1 MKKKC
6 LWMAAFLLPC
16 VMFTACG
23 SDDGGGE
30 NIEEPPITNEVD
42 AEKYTDTSYAP
53 KLSDIQ
59 KTWTGEYKGY
69 DTNQES
75 NTNIKRLLSLYAN
88 KTYTNIIQG
97 VLVKSGKS
105 EYVNFELERGTYV
118 YNERQKT
125 ITYTVQSDSIL
136 DYGTQKF
143 DVYHGKKYY
152 DHTEGNYSEK
162 VAFSTPVD
170 NQRSWITH
178 DTYLQSLT
186 DKTINIAF
194 AMVQKKDKESF
205 K

>member
-1 MKKKC
+1 
-6 LWMAAFLLPC
+6 MAAFLLPC

-23 SDDGGGE
+23 DDGGGGE
-30 NIEEPPITNEVD
+30 DIEDPVKPITNNVD
-42 AEKYTDTSYAP
+42 AEKYIDASYTPA
-53 KLSDIQ
+53 LSDIQ
-59 KTWTGEYKGY
+59 KEWAGEYEGY
-69 DTNQES
+69 DNNQKS
-75 NTNIKRLLSLYAN
+75 NTKIRRLLSLYAN

-125 ITYTVQSDSIL
+125 ITYTVQTDSIL
-136 DYGTQKF
+136 DYANQAF

-152 DHTEGNYSEK
+152 DHTEGTYSEK
-162 VAFSTPVD
+162 VDFSTLSK

-194 AMVQKKDKESF
+194 AMVKKADKEEY
-205 K
+205 KQAK

>member
-1 MKKKC
+1 
-6 LWMAAFLLPC
+6 MAAFLLPC

-23 SDDGGGE
+23 DDGGGGE
-30 NIEEPPITNEVD
+30 EDIEEPVKPVTNNVD
-42 AEKYTDTSYAP
+42 AEKYIDDTYTPS
-53 KLSDIQ
+53 LSDIQ
-59 KTWTGEYKGY
+59 KEWAGEYEGY

-75 NTNIKRLLSLYAN
+75 NTKIRRMLNLYSN
-88 KTYTNIIQG
+88 NTYTNIVQG

-118 YNERQKT
+118 YNERRKT

-143 DVYHGKKYY
+143 DVYKGKKYY
-152 DHTEGNYSEK
+152 DHTDGNYSEK
-162 VAFSTPVD
+162 VDFSTMSN

-186 DKTINIAF
+186 NKTINIAF
-194 AMVQKKDKESF
+194 AMVKKADNVDYKQDK
-205 K
+205 